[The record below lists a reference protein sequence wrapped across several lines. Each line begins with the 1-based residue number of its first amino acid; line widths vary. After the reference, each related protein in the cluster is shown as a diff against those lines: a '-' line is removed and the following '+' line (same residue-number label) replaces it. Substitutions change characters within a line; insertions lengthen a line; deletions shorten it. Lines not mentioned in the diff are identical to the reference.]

1 MLVVYGPVKAS
12 EAGRKHIND
21 AALKINRKVN
31 STNHHSS
38 SLVRLKEHLYRF
50 VNFSSGLCLIL

>member
-38 SLVRLKEHLYRF
+38 SLVRLKEH
-50 VNFSSGLCLIL
+50 I